1 MMRNGLWQQKQKRP
15 TACLLCR
22 FTYGYGPFT
31 RPARRAP
38 FNGRD
43 FSTNELPRWATQ
55 SIPEAPTTT
64 PNNSGLLPH
73 ELAAREKALSRN
85 QPPPPPPPR
94 PRAPPN
100 TRSGPARAGPGNDGL
115 LPHERAA
122 REKALARS
130 QPVRPGAMPMNDGL
144 PPRPAQRPLAARP
157 LPFTPPVPPGRRDPL
172 GNMRGPNRPGP
183 SPANGGAPAPAQ
195 ARAVPPRPPMPPSAN
210 TLRASTPLTPRAPA
224 PAPSPAPTR
233 PVPATALGSAA
244 SVFGRVPGLNTPTT
258 SQPKVEPSAPER
270 PPAQRPSVLGGA
282 SAAPAAPAW
291 ASSPAWATASP
302 PVQQVAPTPVPPSQ
316 MASKQVEATTPE
328 TPTTPADT
336 PEARTTSAESP
347 STPSTLSAEPTAPEV
362 STQPAE
368 PSVSTVSATPDT
380 SAVPAAV
387 ESVEK
392 TQPLATEP
400 QTSES
405 PPAQSQTPA
414 SGPSGIPAWASAPA
428 WASTSPP
435 VQQAPP
441 TPPPPSQAAVAQPTP
456 TWATSSPQV
465 QQAPPT
471 PLPPSMAAPKPTA
484 PVIPATTPDA
494 KAGGVEGAVSLPGL
508 DAQEVQAATKP
519 LAEAPKKAG
528 WASALP
534 AWASAAPQ
542 STPSTSGGSPPTTQP
557 QPGGWASA
565 APSWAAAAPGAT
577 PSAAGGPTGAQPDV
591 PKPQQQQADPL
602 SFLLPHERAARERA
616 LARHGPA
623 EPANP
628 PPTAANPWGDTGGV
642 DQEFAAL
649 QSRRTTRVGASP
661 GVRSDGAQKRPPG
674 DLSDLVRSI
683 RESGKSLFVDPQQQ
697 TSSSDSASA
706 GGGDWKNLARRDRTP
721 PPSFTP
727 PAFDSTPPPPP
738 VRRTPPAP
746 TPGVDWA
753 AREEAW
759 DAMLEADGKNRRETL
774 AKAEDGSWDWADDH
788 TAKAK
793 EEKAARAVREAE
805 EQGAVPGAVSGD
817 AAAAQAAESDR
828 RKRGAR
834 GGREEPVAAQKKT
847 KKTKNRRRQSDYEND
862 DDFDV
867 ELYELKQQKKAEKAQ
882 RERERQLALEDAG
895 PTPIL
900 LPEFISVANLAIALG
915 LKIDV
920 FVSQLEELGFEDVG
934 KDNILTGETAALVAQ
949 EYGFEP
955 KVDMGED
962 EDLRPAPVP
971 EDPTSLPLRPPVVTI
986 MGHVDH
992 GKTTLL
998 DYLRKSSIVS
1008 QEHGGITQ
1016 HIGAFSVQLSS
1027 GQQITFLDTP
1037 GHAAFLSMRQRGA
1050 NVTDMVILVVAA
1062 DDSVMPQTLEALKHA
1077 RAARVPFIV
1086 AINKI
1091 DRPEAN
1097 INHVKSDLAKHG
1109 VELEDFGGDV
1119 QVVCVSGKTGQG
1131 MEDLEENILLLA
1143 EMLDIRADPGGM
1155 AEGWVLEST
1164 IKPIGRVAT
1173 VLVKRGTLRP
1183 GDYVVAG
1190 RVQAKIRSLRN
1201 EAGVEIDE
1209 AGPGMPVEVLGW
1221 KEPPEAGDMVLQAPD
1236 EGRAKAAVRYRQEL
1250 KERGDVIGQ
1259 MEQIEKDRRERERE
1273 RELEKEALKSIA
1285 EAANLRPNRRGG
1297 YRMSPEMLRNAA
1309 ATAAEEAAAE
1319 AAAGDDGDG
1328 NGTARSKIQQVP
1340 FIVKGDVHGSVEAV
1354 SIALME
1360 QGNNEIRAKVLV
1372 SAPGHITESDVELA
1386 ATTGS
1391 AIINFNNPVP
1401 PQIKRLAQDAKV
1413 KILEHNVIYHLIEEV
1428 REQLAEALP
1437 MVVVKKVVADAVVL
1451 QVFPINIKGR
1461 KYKNI
1466 AGCRIEN
1473 GIVKRGTKAR
1483 VIRGKENVYEGM
1495 FPPFSP
1501 LSPFLPLIERAR

>member
-1 MMRNGLWQQKQKRP
+1 MLR
-15 TACLLCR
+15 TA
-22 FTYGYGPFT
+22 
-31 RPARRAP
+31 
-38 FNGRD
+38 D
-43 FSTNELPRWATQ
+43 E
-55 SIPEAPTTT
+55 EAD
-64 PNNSGLLPH
+64 H
-73 ELAAREKALSRN
+73 RK
-85 QPPPPPPPR
+85 
-94 PRAPPN
+94 
-100 TRSGPARAGPGNDGL
+100 
-115 LPHERAA
+115 
-122 REKALARS
+122 
-130 QPVRPGAMPMNDGL
+130 
-144 PPRPAQRPLAARP
+144 
-157 LPFTPPVPPGRRDPL
+157 
-172 GNMRGPNRPGP
+172 
-183 SPANGGAPAPAQ
+183 
-195 ARAVPPRPPMPPSAN
+195 
-210 TLRASTPLTPRAPA
+210 
-224 PAPSPAPTR
+224 
-233 PVPATALGSAA
+233 
-244 SVFGRVPGLNTPTT
+244 
-258 SQPKVEPSAPER
+258 
-270 PPAQRPSVLGGA
+270 A
-282 SAAPAAPAW
+282 SAA
-291 ASSPAWATASP
+291 
-302 PVQQVAPTPVPPSQ
+302 
-316 MASKQVEATTPE
+316 
-328 TPTTPADT
+328 
-336 PEARTTSAESP
+336 
-347 STPSTLSAEPTAPEV
+347 
-362 STQPAE
+362 
-368 PSVSTVSATPDT
+368 
-380 SAVPAAV
+380 
-387 ESVEK
+387 
-392 TQPLATEP
+392 
-400 QTSES
+400 
-405 PPAQSQTPA
+405 
-414 SGPSGIPAWASAPA
+414 
-428 WASTSPP
+428 
-435 VQQAPP
+435 
-441 TPPPPSQAAVAQPTP
+441 
-456 TWATSSPQV
+456 
-465 QQAPPT
+465 
-471 PLPPSMAAPKPTA
+471 
-484 PVIPATTPDA
+484 
-494 KAGGVEGAVSLPGL
+494 
-508 DAQEVQAATKP
+508 
-519 LAEAPKKAG
+519 
-528 WASALP
+528 
-534 AWASAAPQ
+534 
-542 STPSTSGGSPPTTQP
+542 
-557 QPGGWASA
+557 
-565 APSWAAAAPGAT
+565 
-577 PSAAGGPTGAQPDV
+577 
-591 PKPQQQQADPL
+591 
-602 SFLLPHERAARERA
+602 
-616 LARHGPA
+616 
-623 EPANP
+623 
-628 PPTAANPWGDTGGV
+628 
-642 DQEFAAL
+642 
-649 QSRRTTRVGASP
+649 
-661 GVRSDGAQKRPPG
+661 
-674 DLSDLVRSI
+674 
-683 RESGKSLFVDPQQQ
+683 
-697 TSSSDSASA
+697 
-706 GGGDWKNLARRDRTP
+706 
-721 PPSFTP
+721 
-727 PAFDSTPPPPP
+727 
-738 VRRTPPAP
+738 
-746 TPGVDWA
+746 
-753 AREEAW
+753 
-759 DAMLEADGKNRRETL
+759 L
-774 AKAEDGSWDWADDH
+774 AKVDDSNWDWADEH

-793 EEKAARAVREAE
+793 EEKAARTVREAE
-805 EQGAVPGAVSGD
+805 EQAAVAAAVPGAVSAD
-817 AAAAQAAESDR
+817 ATTAQTAESDR

-834 GGREEPVAAQKKT
+834 GGREEVDMGHKKT
-847 KKTKNRRRQSDYEND
+847 KKPKNRRRNSEYEND
-862 DDFDV
+862 DNFDV
-867 ELYELKQQKKAEKAQ
+867 ELYELKQQRKAEKAQ
-882 RERERQLALEDAG
+882 RERERQLALAQEEAG

-955 KVDMGED
+955 KVDMGEE

-1016 HIGAFSVQLSS
+1016 HIGAFSVQMSS

-1109 VELEDFGGDV
+1109 VEIEDYGGDV

-1131 MEDLEENILLLA
+1131 MPDLEENILLLA

-1164 IKPIGRVAT
+1164 IKPLGRVAT

-1209 AGPGMPVEVLGW
+1209 AGPGTPVEILGW

-1273 RELEKEALKSIA
+1273 RELEKEAKKAIA
-1285 EAANLRPNRRGG
+1285 EAANIRRNRHGG

-1319 AAAGDDGDG
+1319 AGEDGEA
-1328 NGTARSKIQQVP
+1328 ARSKIQQVP
-1340 FIVKGDVHGSVEAV
+1340 YIVKGDVHGSVEAV

-1428 REQLAEALP
+1428 RDQLAEALP
-1437 MVVVKKVVADAVVL
+1437 MVVVKKVVADAVVM

-1473 GIVKRGTKAR
+1473 GNVKRGTKAR

-1495 FPPFSP
+1495 FFFNS
-1501 LSPFLPLIERAR
+1501 LPFLPFLPPP